1 MVASP
6 KDDGIPQLRHALF
19 LSHALPHALPHAL
32 SSLQVRKL
40 REEAMSQDAE
50 GRGVEVG
57 SDD

>member
-19 LSHALPHALPHAL
+19 LSHALPHAL